1 MLYCR
6 YSYDWGEVMNSFDSM
21 KTKLESTGLYKV
33 TAKSNIRAEL
43 LAYAEG
49 LNTEFD
55 MLETMEREL
64 FIDTAE
70 NCGITERERFVGKIN
85 ADYPLEKRREMLKYL
100 SRRSA
105 ENALPTISK
114 ELSEVT
120 VWKILQLLKLPQ
132 ETVWTLK
139 FRIQKQT
146 QRRSS

>member
-1 MLYCR
+1 
-6 YSYDWGEVMNSFDSM
+6 MNSFNSM

-33 TAKSNIRAEL
+33 TVKSNIRAEL

-85 ADYPLEKRREMLKYL
+85 ADYPLEKRREMLKI
-100 SRRSA
+100 SEQKSA

-132 ETVWTLK
+132 ETVWILK

>member
-1 MLYCR
+1 MFYCW

-55 MLETMEREL
+55 MLEAMEREL

-70 NCGITERERFVGKIN
+70 NCGITERERFCLLYTSDA
-85 ADYPLEKRREMLKYL
+85 ADE
-100 SRRSA
+100 
-105 ENALPTISK
+105 
-114 ELSEVT
+114 
-120 VWKILQLLKLPQ
+120 
-132 ETVWTLK
+132 
-139 FRIQKQT
+139 
-146 QRRSS
+146 

>member
-1 MLYCR
+1 MFYCR

-85 ADYPLEKRREMLKYL
+85 AEGKCLKYL

>member
-1 MLYCR
+1 MFYCR

-43 LAYAEG
+43 LVYAEG

>member
-1 MLYCR
+1 MLYR
-6 YSYDWGEVMNSFDSM
+6 WYSYDWGEVMNSFDSM

-70 NCGITERERFVGKIN
+70 NCGITEREKSMPIIRLKNEGKC
-85 ADYPLEKRREMLKYL
+85 LKYL

-132 ETVWTLK
+132 ETVWILK

>member
-1 MLYCR
+1 MFYCR

-70 NCGITERERFVGKIN
+70 NCGITERKDLSVKSMPIIRLKNEGN
-85 ADYPLEKRREMLKYL
+85 A
-100 SRRSA
+100 
-105 ENALPTISK
+105 
-114 ELSEVT
+114 
-120 VWKILQLLKLPQ
+120 
-132 ETVWTLK
+132 
-139 FRIQKQT
+139 
-146 QRRSS
+146 

>member
-1 MLYCR
+1 MFYCR

-85 ADYPLEKRREMLKYL
+85 ADYLLENEGKCLKYL

>member
-1 MLYCR
+1 MFYCR

-85 ADYPLEKRREMLKYL
+85 ADYPLEKLDFLFLKHHIHL
-100 SRRSA
+100 LVDPKC
-105 ENALPTISK
+105 N
-114 ELSEVT
+114 SES
-120 VWKILQLLKLPQ
+120 L
-132 ETVWTLK
+132 
-139 FRIQKQT
+139 
-146 QRRSS
+146 

>member
-1 MLYCR
+1 MFYCR

-100 SRRSA
+100 SRRLA
-105 ENALPTISK
+105 ESALPTISK

-132 ETVWTLK
+132 ETVWILK
-139 FRIQKQT
+139 FRTQKHT

>member
-1 MLYCR
+1 MFYCR

-85 ADYPLEKRREMLKYL
+85 ADYPLEKRREMLKI
-100 SRRSA
+100 S
-105 ENALPTISK
+105 EPTISK

>member
-1 MLYCR
+1 MFYCR

-21 KTKLESTGLYKV
+21 KTKLECTGLYKV

-85 ADYPLEKRREMLKYL
+85 ADYPLENEGKCLKYL

>member
-64 FIDTAE
+64 FIDTAD
-70 NCGITERERFVGKIN
+70 NRH
-85 ADYPLEKRREMLKYL
+85 
-100 SRRSA
+100 
-105 ENALPTISK
+105 
-114 ELSEVT
+114 
-120 VWKILQLLKLPQ
+120 
-132 ETVWTLK
+132 
-139 FRIQKQT
+139 
-146 QRRSS
+146 

>member
-1 MLYCR
+1 MFYCR

-85 ADYPLEKRREMLKYL
+85 ADYPLEKR
-100 SRRSA
+100 SG
-105 ENALPTISK
+105 NA
-114 ELSEVT
+114 
-120 VWKILQLLKLPQ
+120 
-132 ETVWTLK
+132 
-139 FRIQKQT
+139 
-146 QRRSS
+146 

>member
-1 MLYCR
+1 MFYCR

-85 ADYPLEKRREMLKYL
+85 ADYPLEKRREMLKI
-100 SRRSA
+100 S
-105 ENALPTISK
+105 EQKVGGKCTPTISK

>member
-1 MLYCR
+1 MFYCR

-85 ADYPLEKRREMLKYL
+85 ADYPLEKRRKCLKYL
-100 SRRSA
+100 SRRLA

-132 ETVWTLK
+132 ETVWILK

>member
-1 MLYCR
+1 MFYCR

-70 NCGITERERFVGKIN
+70 NCGITERERFVGKSMPIIRLKN
-85 ADYPLEKRREMLKYL
+85 EGKCLKYL

>member
-1 MLYCR
+1 MFYCR

-43 LAYAEG
+43 LVYAEG

-70 NCGITERERFVGKIN
+70 MQSTACWNFASLPSSNTVLPEEPITISPFLIIVSLILHRLAVDKNSAVIFQHN
-85 ADYPLEKRREMLKYL
+85 T
-100 SRRSA
+100 RSA
-105 ENALPTISK
+105 L
-114 ELSEVT
+114 
-120 VWKILQLLKLPQ
+120 
-132 ETVWTLK
+132 
-139 FRIQKQT
+139 
-146 QRRSS
+146 

>member
-1 MLYCR
+1 MFYCR

-85 ADYPLEKRREMLKYL
+85 ADYPLEKRREMLK
-100 SRRSA
+100 
-105 ENALPTISK
+105 ISEQKVGGKCTPDDFK

-132 ETVWTLK
+132 ETVWILK

>member
-1 MLYCR
+1 MFYCR

-70 NCGITERERFVGKIN
+70 NCGITEREDLSVKSMPIIRLKNEGKC
-85 ADYPLEKRREMLKYL
+85 LKYL

-139 FRIQKQT
+139 FRTQKQT

>member
-1 MLYCR
+1 MFYCR

-21 KTKLESTGLYKV
+21 KTKLECTGLYKV

-55 MLETMEREL
+55 MLEAMEREL

-70 NCGITERERFVGKIN
+70 TVGLPKGKDLSVKSMPIIRLKN
-85 ADYPLEKRREMLKYL
+85 EGKCLKYL

-132 ETVWTLK
+132 ETAWILK

>member
-1 MLYCR
+1 MFYCW

-21 KTKLESTGLYKV
+21 KTKLECTGLYKV

-55 MLETMEREL
+55 MLEAMEREL

-85 ADYPLEKRREMLKYL
+85 ADYPLEKRREMLK
-100 SRRSA
+100 
-105 ENALPTISK
+105 ISEQK
-114 ELSEVT
+114 VGGKCTPDDFKRIVRLRCG
-120 VWKILQLLKLPQ
+120 
-132 ETVWTLK
+132 K
-139 FRIQKQT
+139 FYNC
-146 QRRSS
+146 

>member
-1 MLYCR
+1 MFYCR

-70 NCGITERERFVGKIN
+70 NCGIT
-85 ADYPLEKRREMLKYL
+85 
-100 SRRSA
+100 
-105 ENALPTISK
+105 
-114 ELSEVT
+114 
-120 VWKILQLLKLPQ
+120 
-132 ETVWTLK
+132 
-139 FRIQKQT
+139 
-146 QRRSS
+146 